1 MSQIVPRQQS
11 DSKMSV
17 DDLQILCGICDEK
30 SAILVWYDK
39 YSGFDAV
46 YVNMIGQSPNIFYFF
61 N

>member
-17 DDLQILCGICDEK
+17 GDLQILCGICDEK

-39 YSGFDAV
+39 YPGFRGRLSLCKYDWPE
-46 YVNMIGQSPNIFYFF
+46 S
-61 N
+61 